1 MRTGCAGR
9 CRNIWN
15 GVAEHDAPNAGAS
28 GAFDLSSQ
36 DYSQLDPMML
46 GLFRSELEQ
55 HAGALCTGLQAALAA
70 GGVAALEPMSRAAH
84 SIRGAARIVGIS
96 PVADLAGDMEQIL
109 TQAQEGGG
117 SIQPAQ
123 ASVLQ
128 EASALMLEW
137 AAVAVESLPE
147 ALAAGENAVLE
158 LKERLHRKAAEMA
171 APVAGAPQT
180 GTRASAPREH
190 PPVPA
195 APAPEPPKLEDMSLT
210 DIFRMDLQEH
220 ARALDQG
227 LVAVEA
233 DASAGRIE
241 TLMRAAHS
249 IKGSSRIIG
258 IDVMGALAHVM
269 EDIFLSVQKNALTLT
284 GALVDTLLQ
293 ANDLF
298 MSAAE
303 RPAEQLA
310 ESVRAEEP
318 RYRELI
324 THLASIRDG
333 KVPSDSA
340 APGAAPVTERKAAPA
355 APQVAEPAQA
365 TPAPPPSVPERAD
378 NSDARVVRVQAGSL
392 SRLMGLAGEF
402 LVETRSMRR
411 FSEAMQEIKGLQR
424 ELGTELDRDMEQ
436 IRQLSTDLRFSEAV
450 QHRLE
455 DAQSRTLGTIERFE
469 QFSRRL
475 EQLSDRLY
483 NEVITSRMRPFS
495 DGLHG
500 FPRMVRDVARQLG
513 KDVVYVVE
521 GENTPVDRDIL
532 DRLEAPLSHL
542 IRNAVDHGLEMP
554 EDRTARGKKRQG
566 RITLNAEHRAG
577 MLHITVRDDGRG
589 VDREKLKKKA
599 LERKH
604 VTPEMAEQLSDAEWL
619 QFLFLPGFSTAEKVS
634 DISGRGVGL
643 DVVHAMV
650 REVGGGV
657 TVQSEQGKGTAFCL
671 ELPLTLSVLRTLVI
685 RVCEQQFALPL
696 SRIDRLVIV
705 DEAQVETLEDRR
717 FFTLDNEH
725 LGLVQASQVLG
736 LPVQGGQDDA
746 HPVLVISDAMSRY
759 AVEVGEFIGQRDLVV
774 LPLDARL
781 GKIPNISAGAI
792 REDGSPLLILDVDD
806 LVRSIEH
813 LLTYGKPVAGERAA
827 GPREQRVKRILVVD
841 DSITVREVERKL
853 LTGKGYEVTV
863 AVDGVEGW
871 NVLQSGVFD
880 LVVSDVDM
888 PRMNGIEL
896 VERIKS
902 SPQYAATPVMIV
914 SYKDREEDRLR
925 GLRAGANY
933 YLTKS
938 SFHDETLVQA
948 VVDLI
953 GEARG

>member
-1 MRTGCAGR
+1 M
-9 CRNIWN
+9 
-15 GVAEHDAPNAGAS
+15 S
-28 GAFDLSSQ
+28 GQ
-36 DYSQLDPMML
+36 DYHQIDAAML
-46 GLFRSELEQ
+46 GLFGSELNQ
-55 HAGALCTGLQAALAA
+55 HAVVLHTYLAA
-70 GGVAALEPMSRAAH
+70 DAGPGDSASLEPIIRAAH
-84 SIRGAARIVGIS
+84 SIRGAARIIGV
-96 PVADLAGDMEQIL
+96 
-109 TQAQEGGG
+109 
-117 SIQPAQ
+117 
-123 ASVLQ
+123 
-128 EASALMLEW
+128 
-137 AAVAVESLPE
+137 
-147 ALAAGENAVLE
+147 
-158 LKERLHRKAAEMA
+158 
-171 APVAGAPQT
+171 APVAELSGVMEALLTGASEGHEISSAHAQAM
-180 GTRASAPREH
+180 REASDLLSSLAALEPDALPDALSASDAAATLLTERMK
-190 PPVPA
+190 A
-195 APAPEPPKLEDMSLT
+195 APEAQDAPPSSRPVREESNTAVRQNAPVNLEEMPLT

-220 ARALDQG
+220 ARMLDQG
-227 LVAVEA
+227 LVALESEV
-233 DASAGRIE
+233 SAAQLE
-241 TLMRAAHS
+241 NLMRAAHS
-249 IKGSSRIIG
+249 IKGSARIIG
-258 IDVMGALAHVM
+258 IDVMGGLAHVM
-269 EDIFLSVQKNALTLT
+269 EDIFLAVQRGGTVLTPEV
-284 GALVDTLLQ
+284 VDALLQ

-303 RPAEQLA
+303 RPGDALAASVEAEA
-310 ESVRAEEP
+310 ESYRAMAT
-318 RYRELI
+318 R
-324 THLASIRDG
+324 LAAIRDG
-333 KVPSDSA
+333 RGADPAAEAAASPVKRA
-340 APGAAPVTERKAAPA
+340 APEEAKPVEAPPAPVPA
-355 APQVAEPAQA
+355 D
-365 TPAPPPSVPERAD
+365 R
-378 NSDARVVRVQAGSL
+378 SDARVVRVQAGSL

-411 FSEAMQEIKGLQR
+411 FSDAMQEIKTIQR
-424 ELGTELDRDMEQ
+424 ELNTELERDMDQ
-436 IRQLSTDLRFSEAV
+436 IRQTSAEAHFSEAT
-450 QHRLE
+450 QRRLE
-455 DAQSRTLGTIERFE
+455 NVQQCTLDYIERFE

-513 KDVVYVVE
+513 KEVEYVSE
-521 GENTPVDRDIL
+521 GGNTPVDRDIL

-542 IRNAVDHGLEMP
+542 IRNAVDHGLERP
-554 EDRTARGKKRQG
+554 DDRLRLGKKAQG

-577 MLHITVRDDGRG
+577 MLYITVRDDGCG
-589 VDREKLKKKA
+589 VDRERLKKKA
-599 LERKH
+599 LERRH
-604 VTPEMAEQLSDAEWL
+604 VTPEMAEQLSDSEWL

-634 DISGRGVGL
+634 DVSGRGVGL

-657 TVQSEQGKGTAFCL
+657 TVQSEPGKGTCFIL

-685 RVCEQQFALPL
+685 RVSDQQFALPL
-696 SRIDRLVIV
+696 SRIDRLLMVEESEI
-705 DEAQVETLEDRR
+705 ETLEDRR
-717 FFTLDNEH
+717 FFTLEKEH

-736 LPVQGGQDDA
+736 LPIRSAEGAQHSVM
-746 HPVLVISDAMSRY
+746 VLSDALSRY

-781 GKIPNISAGAI
+781 GKVPNVSAGAI
-792 REDGSPLLILDVDD
+792 REDGSPLLILDIDD

-813 LLTYGKPVAGERAA
+813 LLTYGKPAAGERDA
-827 GPREQRVKRILVVD
+827 GQRTHRSKHILVVD

-871 NVLQSGVFD
+871 NVLQSGAFD

-902 SPQYAATPVMIV
+902 SPQHAATPVMIV

-953 GEARG
+953 GEAKE

>member
-1 MRTGCAGR
+1 MPVCWMRIGCAGR

-15 GVAEHDAPNAGAS
+15 GAGGLEEEDPNAENKE
-28 GAFDLSSQ
+28 LSEQ
-36 DYSQLDPMML
+36 DYLQIDAAML
-46 GLFRSELEQ
+46 GLFRAELDQ
-55 HAGALCTGLQAALAA
+55 HGKALRAGLASDVVSGDTA
-70 GGVAALEPMSRAAH
+70 SLEPIIRAVH
-84 SIRGAARIVGIS
+84 SIRGAARIVGVL
-96 PVADLAGDMEQIL
+96 PVAELAGVMETLL
-109 TQAQEGGG
+109 TGASEGRGLSPAHLAEIQDASHRLVELADTPAEELPAALAQCDEVFQALTGRLKKPPVDESGDVSATPPAASDLQQKGASTSGGDR
-117 SIQPAQ
+117 PA
-123 ASVLQ
+123 
-128 EASALMLEW
+128 EAQKEPAVNLE
-137 AAVAVESLPE
+137 ELSLP
-147 ALAAGENAVLE
+147 
-158 LKERLHRKAAEMA
+158 
-171 APVAGAPQT
+171 
-180 GTRASAPREH
+180 
-190 PPVPA
+190 
-195 APAPEPPKLEDMSLT
+195 

-220 ARALDQG
+220 ARMLDQG
-227 LVAVEA
+227 LVAVES
-233 DASAGRIE
+233 DASAAQLE
-241 TLMRAAHS
+241 NLMRAAHS
-249 IKGSSRIIG
+249 IKGSARIIG
-258 IDVMGALAHVM
+258 IDVMGSLAHVM
-269 EDIFLSVQKNALTLT
+269 EDIFLAVQRGGTVLTSDV
-284 GALVDTLLQ
+284 VDVLLQ

-303 RPAEQLA
+303 RPGDQLAASVEAEAEQY
-310 ESVRAEEP
+310 RAMVA
-318 RYRELI
+318 RL
-324 THLASIRDG
+324 TAIRDG
-333 KVPSDSA
+333 QGVEQPAEAGASPVKRAVP
-340 APGAAPVTERKAAPA
+340 E
-355 APQVAEPAQA
+355 
-365 TPAPPPSVPERAD
+365 TPAPAEVPPTPARAD
-378 NSDARVVRVQAGSL
+378 HSDARVVRVQAGSL

-411 FSEAMQEIKGLQR
+411 FSDAMQEIKTIQR
-424 ELGTELDRDMEQ
+424 ELNTELERNMDQ
-436 IRQLSTDLRFSEAV
+436 IRQTSAEVRFSEAT
-450 QHRLE
+450 QRHLE
-455 DAQSRTLGTIERFE
+455 DVQQCTLDYIERYE

-513 KDVVYVVE
+513 KEVDYLTE
-521 GENTPVDRDIL
+521 GGNTPVDRDIL

-542 IRNAVDHGLEMP
+542 IRNAVDHGLEKP
-554 EDRTARGKKRQG
+554 EERVRLGKKAQG
-566 RITLNAEHRAG
+566 RILLNAEHRAG
-577 MLHITVRDDGRG
+577 MLYITVRDDGCG
-589 VDREKLKKKA
+589 VDRERLKKKA
-599 LERKH
+599 LERRH
-604 VTPEMAEQLSDAEWL
+604 VTPEMAEQLSDSEWL

-657 TVQSEQGKGTAFCL
+657 TVQSEVGKGTAFVL

-685 RVCEQQFALPL
+685 RVSGQQFALPL
-696 SRIDRLVIV
+696 SRIDRLLMVEESEI
-705 DEAQVETLEDRR
+705 ETLEDRR
-717 FFTLDNEH
+717 FFTLENEH

-736 LPVQGGQDDA
+736 LPIQSAEGAQ
-746 HPVLVISDAMSRY
+746 HPVMVISDALSRY

-781 GKIPNISAGAI
+781 GKVPNVSAGAI
-792 REDGSPLLILDVDD
+792 REDGSPLLILDIDD

-813 LLTYGKPVAGERAA
+813 LLTYGKPAAGER
-827 GPREQRVKRILVVD
+827 GGGRRPQRSKHVLVVD

-871 NVLQSGVFD
+871 NVLQNGGFD

-902 SPQYAATPVMIV
+902 SPQYAAIPVMIV

-948 VVDLI
+948 VEDLI
-953 GEARG
+953 GESQEGS